1 MSLDHPGLRV
11 GPTPSSWGA
20 HRNGWTHRTQRRESH
35 EDEQR
40 PGGHGRKLGL
50 PGATGGG
57 RRREGPSSEPLEGAW
72 PWILAFSF
80 QSHQGSGTPSWA
92 SLVSRGSG
100 HLACSSGDQVPSEA
114 LGEPPSPPCH
124 PGTTEPGV
132 MARAWAWCQPRGS
145 QADRA
150 EQGPDHRQKCREPR
164 IKEKMGF
171 EKLMSL
177 KPEDLP

>member
-1 MSLDHPGLRV
+1 MPIGVVGLTGHREVSHMRMSRDGGTRPQARAA
-11 GPTPSSWGA
+11 WG
-20 HRNGWTHRTQRRESH
+20 HRGW
-35 EDEQR
+35 
-40 PGGHGRKLGL
+40 
-50 PGATGGG
+50 

-72 PWILAFSF
+72 PWILGFSF
-80 QSHQGSGTPSWA
+80 QFHQGSGTPSWA

-100 HLACSSGDQVPSEA
+100 HLAGSSGDQVPSAA
-114 LGEPPSPPCH
+114 LGEPPSPSCH

-150 EQGPDHRQKCREPR
+150 EQGPDHRQKRREPG
-164 IKEKMGF
+164 IKEKTGF

-177 KPEDLP
+177 TPEGLPEVLAYEK